1 MLVYVPLYSVC
12 CGAYYERKTR
22 RYNGVAMD
30 INSFNPPVGPMEFSA
45 GRMHF
50 QIGNEFVQVGWT
62 VSKFI

>member
-1 MLVYVPLYSVC
+1 MYHCIQFAVVRTTKGKP
-12 CGAYYERKTR
+12 R
-22 RYNGVAMD
+22 RYNGVAMN